1 MRLATD
7 EAHTAP
13 KLATPSQ
20 FNMAGRKSTKLYIP
34 QPAENCTLVGVLE
47 QLEPDKPANGKRV
60 ALILH
65 GTMGHKDYLFQKRL
79 AIRLPLDSFRFDFRG
94 SHESGGQWKYGGF
107 AEDVQDLVTVV
118 AFLRGNYGYEIDMIV
133 GHSRGSVVGMHWLCT
148 SEEGKHVTAVVNV
161 SGRYR
166 MHRIYDQMST
176 YKEAFDAMGYY
187 EWKVSV
193 ARKQILQRVYPKDL
207 EEFASWDTGIVWD
220 NFPPMIN
227 VLTVHG
233 LADDVVPVYDA
244 VIYARAFGSRAPGT
258 HVLHLMEDAD
268 HNFTGRQDEVVDVI
282 LEWLEG
288 HHSGAL
294 VTGVLRTGVRGRL

>member
-1 MRLATD
+1 
-7 EAHTAP
+7 
-13 KLATPSQ
+13 
-20 FNMAGRKSTKLYIP
+20 MAGRKSTKLYIP
-34 QPAENCTLVGVLE
+34 QPADNCTLVGTLE

-79 AIRLPLDSFRFDFRG
+79 AMRLPLDSFRFDFRG

-118 AFLRGNYGYEIDMIV
+118 AFLRDNYGYEIDMVV

-148 SEEGKHVTAVVNV
+148 SEEGKRVTAVVNV

-166 MHRIYDQMST
+166 MHRIYDQMCN
-176 YKEAFDAMGYY
+176 YKEAFDTMGYY

-193 ARKQILQRVYPKDL
+193 ARKQVLQRVYPKDL

-220 NFPPMIN
+220 NFPPTIN

-233 LADDVVPVYDA
+233 LADGVVPVYDA

-294 VTGVLRTGVRGRL
+294 VTGVLRTGIRGRL